1 MALHHINLWWVEFIP
16 TAKHL
21 WVVEKCNRKS
31 SSMVMDLTP
40 SLFGACLACFILKK
54 CPLCPDNISSTT
66 PSSECS
72 PRALFQEWKKKLTL
86 IHPDS
91 CPSPSAKLPPISLH
105 PPVIVLPAIRHHPT
119 SVPALLVS
127 HALSSDR
134 LPGHQDP
141 ILLDLLR
148 ARYIAKMY

>member
-1 MALHHINLWWVEFIP
+1 MDSRSHSIIPIFGELNLSP
-16 TAKHL
+16 LQKHL
-21 WVVEKCNRKS
+21 WEVEKCNRKS

-40 SLFGACLACFILKK
+40 PFLAPFQPVSSSRNAL
-54 CPLCPDNISSTT
+54 SSTT
-66 PSSECS
+66 PSSDCS
-72 PRALFQEWKKKLTL
+72 PRALFQKWKRKLTL

-105 PPVIVLPAIRHHPT
+105 PPVIVLSTIRHHPT

-148 ARYIAKMY
+148 AQFIARMY

>member
-21 WVVEKCNRKS
+21 WDVEKCNRKS
-31 SSMVMDLTP
+31 LSVVMDLTP
-40 SLFGACLACFILKK
+40 FLFGGCLACFILKK
-54 CPLCPDNISSTT
+54 SSTT
-66 PSSECS
+66 PSSDCS
-72 PRALFQEWKKKLTL
+72 PRGLFQEWKKQLTL

-91 CPSPSAKLPPISLH
+91 CPSSSAKLPPISLH
-105 PPVIVLPAIRHHPT
+105 PPVIIFSAIRHHRT

-148 ARYIAKMY
+148 ARYMH